1 MSDAT
6 FRNIIKLFVQSAKP
20 GVSDT
25 SRYSFDNY
33 YMELAEIKDFCVLMN
48 KKQFSKEPKKSKQ
61 ELHEKIVKILNNY
74 YTTENLHIYKRHIN
88 KKNTKLRYILQSAD
102 VKLL

>member
-48 KKQFSKEPKKSKQ
+48 NKQFSKQPKKSKQ
-61 ELHEKIVKILNNY
+61 EKIEKMKKLSKFLTITIQQKTYTFTRDIL
-74 YTTENLHIYKRHIN
+74 T
-88 KKNTKLRYILQSAD
+88 KKTLS
-102 VKLL
+102 